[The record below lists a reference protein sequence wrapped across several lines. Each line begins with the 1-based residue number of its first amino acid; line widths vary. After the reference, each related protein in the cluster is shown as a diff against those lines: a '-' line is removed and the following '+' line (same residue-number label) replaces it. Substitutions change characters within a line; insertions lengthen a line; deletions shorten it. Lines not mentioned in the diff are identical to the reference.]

1 MTLHIEPSWIYDV
14 RGGKATSVENWDA
27 VFVCD
32 EHGVNVL
39 PGILGGG
46 RCVTTPAHAAEIVA
60 QQR

>member
-14 RGGKATSVENWDA
+14 RGGKATSVENWRA

-32 EHGVNVL
+32 AQGVNVL
-39 PGILGGG
+39 PGILGTG
-46 RCVTTPAHAAEIVA
+46 RCVVTPDQAAEIVA